1 MSTKGVFCLV
11 IFLIAGLVISYVM
24 MNQQQRPQEEE
35 SPGSSLDEKAEETA
49 WPGNVYWDKRM
60 RGVRYQP
67 CGQGVQEY
75 RVQDEGIDNAQWSEL
90 VRTLRQMPQIPH
102 FVVLAGEKEAG
113 TVDTENV
120 FRITRVMRIDPHGNC
135 KEEHIVVTKPF
146 PGQVVVSPL
155 LIQGRARGT
164 WFFEGDFPVLL
175 TDWDGLIIA
184 QGIARAKG
192 EWMTKDFVPFVCRL
206 QFEAPSFG
214 RRGTLILR
222 KDNPSDNPDLDD
234 ALEVPLR
241 FY

>member
-1 MSTKGVFCLV
+1 
-11 IFLIAGLVISYVM
+11 
-24 MNQQQRPQEEE
+24 
-35 SPGSSLDEKAEETA
+35 
-49 WPGNVYWDKRM
+49 
-60 RGVRYQP
+60 
-67 CGQGVQEY
+67 
-75 RVQDEGIDNAQWSEL
+75 
-90 VRTLRQMPQIPH
+90 
-102 FVVLAGEKEAG
+102 
-113 TVDTENV
+113 
-120 FRITRVMRIDPHGNC
+120 
-135 KEEHIVVTKPF
+135 
-146 PGQVVVSPL
+146 VVSPL